1 MSQRLLLVSLSL
13 LIVTAVPA
21 TAAARRN
28 NKRIVVAFDGFGT
41 PAKARVWGRVL
52 YDKGFDTPRKH
63 ERWTRRLRR
72 SWRLLESDEIP
83 HAKLELV
90 VGKTR
95 HALTADE
102 EGLFSLELVGLAAG
116 IHTVG
121 AELPGRAPYRVLSG
135 RIMVAPKKPGVAVL
149 SDIDDTVLQTGVKNK
164 LKMMKKVLFSH
175 VHQLQTY
182 PYAAALFRALVKRGA
197 PVVFVSGSPINLYP
211 RLHGFFRLRGFPR
224 APLRLKN
231 LGVAKG
237 SDSLFGQKKYKLAK
251 LREALALLP
260 GYRFILL
267 GDSGEKDPEI
277 YRALRA
283 EAQKRV
289 AAVLI
294 HNVSKASAKDAR
306 YRGQLLFSDYR
317 QAARYLAK
325 RKLLSAADVASV
337 ASKPQ
342 LVAPAEAKP

>member
-1 MSQRLLLVSLSL
+1 MYRRLLLASLSL
-13 LIVTAVPA
+13 LVVTAAPEPA
-21 TAAARRN
+21 GARRN
-28 NKRIVVAFDGFGT
+28 KKRMVVVYDGFGT

-52 YDKGFDTPRKH
+52 YDKGFDTPQKR

-83 HAKLELV
+83 HAKLTLV

-102 EGLFSLELVGLAAG
+102 EGLFMLELVGLAVG
-116 IHTVG
+116 PHTVG
-121 AELPGRAPYRVLSG
+121 AELPGEAPYRVLSG
-135 RIMVAPKKPGVAVL
+135 RIMVAPKEPGVAVL

-164 LKMMKKVLFSH
+164 LKMIKKVLFSN
-175 VHQLQTY
+175 VHQLKTY
-182 PYAAALFRALVKRGA
+182 PYAAALYRALAQRGA

-224 APLRLKN
+224 APMRLKN

-237 SDSLFGQKKYKLAK
+237 SDSLFEQKKYKLGK

-260 GYRFILL
+260 GYRFILI

-277 YRALRA
+277 YRTLRA
-283 EAQKRV
+283 EAKRRI

-294 HNVSKASAKDAR
+294 HNVSKASAKHAR
-306 YRGQLLFSDYR
+306 YRGQHLFGDYR

-325 RKLLSAADVASV
+325 RKLLSASDVTTVASQP
-337 ASKPQ
+337 ALAAPDGTKP
-342 LVAPAEAKP
+342 